1 MILGFSVLP
10 EGEGMIPVP
19 GYPDRAEQIAAVAI
33 VFLLKQDPFRNQ
45 RGVKSGRSR
54 GVDC

>member
-19 GYPDRAEQIAAVAI
+19 GYPDGAEQIAAVAI

>member
-33 VFLLKQDPFRNQ
+33 VFFKA
-45 RGVKSGRSR
+45 RSLQKPTR
-54 GVDC
+54 R